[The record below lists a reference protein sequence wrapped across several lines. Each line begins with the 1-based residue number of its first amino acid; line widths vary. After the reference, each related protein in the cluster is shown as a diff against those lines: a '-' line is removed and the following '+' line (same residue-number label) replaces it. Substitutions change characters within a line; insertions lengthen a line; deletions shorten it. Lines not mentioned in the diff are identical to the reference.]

1 MKHEVK
7 EIPTERMV
15 LNFGPSHPATHG
27 VFRNILEL
35 DGERILDVEVEIG
48 FLHSGFE
55 KLGEHRTYNQFITIA
70 DRMNYLSPL
79 NNDIGYVLAVEKL
92 LGIEVPPRCQYIR
105 AIMCELNRIA
115 DHLVS
120 IGMHAVDVGAFTVFL
135 YAFKQREIIYD
146 LLEFVTGSRM
156 NNSYPRVGGLMS
168 DAPEGFEDKVKDFAD
183 HFLPTVD
190 DIERLLTRN
199 RIWVD
204 RNKGIGAISAEEAIS
219 WGLTGPCLRA
229 AGVEWDIRKTEPY
242 SSYDHFDF
250 EIPVG
255 VRGDSYDRYLV
266 RMEEMRQSNRIIQQA
281 IANLPGGEVNVDD
294 PKIILPPKE
303 RVYHSIEGLIHHFKL
318 IMEEH
323 GFQTPRGEIYSATE
337 VPNGELGFFII
348 SDGTNKPYRIHVR
361 APSFINYSVFPQ
373 LIKGHMISD
382 VVAVISSLNIIAGE
396 LDR

>member
-1 MKHEVK
+1 MADEVK

-15 LNFGPSHPATHG
+15 INFGPSHPATHG

-35 DGERILDVEVEIG
+35 DGERILDAEVEIG

-79 NNDIGYVLAVEKL
+79 SNDIGYVLAVEKL

-120 IGMHAVDVGAFTVFL
+120 VGMHAVDIGAMTVFL
-135 YAFKQREIIYD
+135 YTYKQREIIYD
-146 LLEFVTGSRM
+146 ILEFVTGSRM
-156 NNSYPRVGGLMS
+156 NNSYPRVGGLVS
-168 DAPEGFEDKVKDFAD
+168 DVPEGFEEKVKDFAD
-183 HFLPTVD
+183 HFLHTVD

-204 RNKGIGAISAEEAIS
+204 RNKGIGAITPEEAIS

-229 AGVEWDIRKTEPY
+229 AGVEWDIRKAEPY

-323 GFQTPRGEIYSATE
+323 GFQTPKGEIYSATE

-373 LIKGHMISD
+373 LVKGHMISD
-382 VVAVISSLNIIAGE
+382 VVAIISSLNIIAGE

>member
-1 MKHEVK
+1 MADEVK

-15 LNFGPSHPATHG
+15 INFGPSHPATHG

-35 DGERILDVEVEIG
+35 DGERILDAEVEIG

-92 LGIEVPPRCQYIR
+92 LGIDVPPRCQYIR
-105 AIMCELNRIA
+105 VIMCELNRIA

-120 IGMHAVDVGAFTVFL
+120 IGMHGVDIGAMTVFL
-135 YAFKQREIIYD
+135 YAYKQREIIYD
-146 LLEFVTGSRM
+146 ILEFVTGSRM
-156 NNSYPRVGGLMS
+156 NNCYPRVGGLVS
-168 DAPEGFEDKVKDFAD
+168 DVPEGFEEKVKDFAD

-204 RNKGIGAISAEEAIS
+204 RNKGIGAITPEEAIS

-229 AGVEWDIRKTEPY
+229 AGVEWDIRKAEPY

-323 GFQTPRGEIYSATE
+323 GFQPPRGEIYSATE

-373 LIKGHMISD
+373 LVKGHMISD
-382 VVAVISSLNIIAGE
+382 VVAIISSLNIIAGE

>member
-1 MKHEVK
+1 MADEIK

-35 DGERILDVEVEIG
+35 DGERIINAEVEIG

-55 KLGEHRTYNQFITIA
+55 KLGENRSYNQFIPIA
-70 DRMNYLSPL
+70 DRMNYVSPL

-105 AIMCELNRIA
+105 VIMCELNRIA
-115 DHLVS
+115 DHLVCV
-120 IGMHAVDVGAFTVFL
+120 GMHAVDIGAMTVFL

-146 LLEFVTGSRM
+146 ILEFVTGSRM
-156 NNSYPRVGGLMS
+156 NNCYPRVGGLVS
-168 DAPEGFEDKVKDFAD
+168 DVPEGFEEMVSDF
-183 HFLPTVD
+183 
-190 DIERLLTRN
+190 
-199 RIWVD
+199 IWVD
-204 RNKGIGAISAEEAIS
+204 RNKDIGAISAEEAIS
-219 WGLTGPCLRA
+219 WGLSGPLLRA
-229 AGVEWDIRKTEPY
+229 AGVERDIRKDEPY

-255 VRGDSYDRYLV
+255 TRGDSYDRYLV

-281 IANLPGGEVNVDD
+281 IAKLPGGEVNVDD

-303 RVYHSIEGLIHHFKL
+303 RVYHTIEGLIHHFKL

-323 GFQTPRGEIYSATE
+323 GFQPPKGEIYSATE

-373 LIKGHMISD
+373 LVRGHMISD
-382 VVAVISSLNIIAGE
+382 VVAIISSLNIIAGE

>member
-1 MKHEVK
+1 MADEVK

-15 LNFGPSHPATHG
+15 INFGPSHPATHG

-35 DGERILDVEVEIG
+35 DGERILDAEVEIG

-79 NNDIGYVLAVEKL
+79 CNDVGYVLAVEKL
-92 LGIEVPPRCQYIR
+92 LGIEVPPRCQYLR

-120 IGMHAVDVGAFTVFL
+120 VGMHGVDIGAMTVFL
-135 YAFKQREIIYD
+135 YAYKQREIIYD
-146 LLEFVTGSRM
+146 ILEFVTGSRM
-156 NNSYPRVGGLMS
+156 NNSYPRVGGLVA
-168 DAPEGFEDKVKDFAD
+168 DVPEGFEEKVKDFAD

-204 RNKGIGAISAEEAIS
+204 RNKGIGAITPEEAIS

-229 AGVEWDIRKTEPY
+229 AGVEWDIRKAEPY

-323 GFQTPRGEIYSATE
+323 GFQTPKGEIYSATE
-337 VPNGELGFFII
+337 VPNGELGFFIV

-373 LIKGHMISD
+373 LVKGHMISD

>member
-1 MKHEVK
+1 MADEVK

-15 LNFGPSHPATHG
+15 INFGPSHPATHG
-27 VFRNILEL
+27 VFHNILEL
-35 DGERILDVEVEIG
+35 DGERILDAEVRIG

-115 DHLVS
+115 DHLVC

-168 DAPEGFEDKVKDFAD
+168 DVPEGFEDKVKDFAD
-183 HFLPTVD
+183 HFLPTVG

-229 AGVEWDIRKTEPY
+229 AGVEWDIRKAEPY

-255 VRGDSYDRYLV
+255 VRGDCYDRYLV

-323 GFQTPRGEIYSATE
+323 GFQTPRGEIYCATE

-361 APSFINYSVFPQ
+361 APSFINFSVFPQ
-373 LIKGHMISD
+373 LVKGHMISD
-382 VVAVISSLNIIAGE
+382 VVAIISSLNIIAGE

>member
-1 MKHEVK
+1 MADEVK

-15 LNFGPSHPATHG
+15 INFGPSHPATHG

-35 DGERILDVEVEIG
+35 DGERILDAEVEIG

-79 NNDIGYVLAVEKL
+79 CNDVGYVLAVEKL

-120 IGMHAVDVGAFTVFL
+120 VGMHAVDIGAMTVFL
-135 YAFKQREIIYD
+135 YAYKQREIIYD
-146 LLEFVTGSRM
+146 ILEFVTGSRM
-156 NNSYPRVGGLMS
+156 NNSYPRVGGLVS
-168 DAPEGFEDKVKDFAD
+168 DVPEGFEEKMKDFAD

-204 RNKGIGAISAEEAIS
+204 RNKGIGAITPEEAIS

-229 AGVEWDIRKTEPY
+229 AGVDWDIRKAEPY

-318 IMEEH
+318 IMDEH
-323 GFQTPRGEIYSATE
+323 GFQTPKGEIYSATE
-337 VPNGELGFFII
+337 VPNGELGFFIV

-373 LIKGHMISD
+373 LVKGHMISD